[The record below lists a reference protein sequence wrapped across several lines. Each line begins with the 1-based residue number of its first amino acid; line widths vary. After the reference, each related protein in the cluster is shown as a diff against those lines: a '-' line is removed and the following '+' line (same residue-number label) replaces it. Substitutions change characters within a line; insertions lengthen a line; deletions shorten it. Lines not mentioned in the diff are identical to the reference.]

1 MIKKSNMLDTYI
13 FGKMLGK
20 GGFSSVYAVKHKE
33 LGEER
38 VVKVIKKTQENM
50 MVDFDREF
58 TILKELDHP
67 NIIKLYEVFETND
80 FIQVFHLLF
89 DNGQCRRRKVF
100 RVHSLSLWVFVL
112 LIGFALLKH
121 RANPVGQ
128 ILFCCHRCCWL
139 NRAIGIVIQADCR
152 RRAGRCFGV
161 GCCTARA
168 FCAVQLRQ
176 GRDFNRQDLAA
187 IG

>member
-1 MIKKSNMLDTYI
+1 MDRHNSVNPQYPDHNNLSGRKYKSMDFSHNLIKKSRFIPMIKKSNMLDTYI

-67 NIIKLYEVFETND
+67 NIIKLYEVFETKD
-80 FIQVFHLLF
+80 FIQ
-89 DNGQCRRRKVF
+89 
-100 RVHSLSLWVFVL
+100 
-112 LIGFALLKH
+112 
-121 RANPVGQ
+121 
-128 ILFCCHRCCWL
+128 
-139 NRAIGIVIQADCR
+139 IVQE
-152 RRAGRCFGV
+152 
-161 GCCTARA
+161 
-168 FCAVQLRQ
+168 
-176 GRDFNRQDLAA
+176 
-187 IG
+187 